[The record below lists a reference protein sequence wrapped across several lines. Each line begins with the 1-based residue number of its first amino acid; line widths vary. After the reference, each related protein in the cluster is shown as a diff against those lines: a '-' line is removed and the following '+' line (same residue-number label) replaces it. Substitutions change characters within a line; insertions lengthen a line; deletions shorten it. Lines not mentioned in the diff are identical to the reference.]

1 MSLER
6 EVDGDS
12 VRRRR
17 VPSSSRSARVIKQ
30 PQNTSAASPPSARP
44 DICTEPEK
52 HRPSGDLSGGS
63 KEGPPPASA
72 SASKIFFSD
81 QDKIPGLGGE
91 PEEPTLEE
99 HCTQAI
105 INKAREIEKL
115 YKQDCETLGLV
126 VKMLVSKDPTLEQK
140 LLTALKKNLVDIRGK
155 CLENL
160 SQFISEVNALLKPDK
175 PNHNP

>member
-12 VRRRR
+12 VRRRLA
-17 VPSSSRSARVIKQ
+17 PSSSRSACVHKQ
-30 PQNTSAASPPSARP
+30 HQNTSAATPPPARP
-44 DICTEPEK
+44 QICTKPEK

-63 KEGPPPASA
+63 KEGSPPASV

-115 YKQDCETLGLV
+115 YKQDCETLGMV
-126 VKMLVSKDPTLEQK
+126 VKMLISKDPTPEQK
-140 LLTALKKNLVDIRGK
+140 LLTALKKNLVDIRGEM
-155 CLENL
+155 LG
-160 SQFISEVNALLKPDK
+160 KPQ
-175 PNHNP
+175 PIHLRGECIAQTRQT